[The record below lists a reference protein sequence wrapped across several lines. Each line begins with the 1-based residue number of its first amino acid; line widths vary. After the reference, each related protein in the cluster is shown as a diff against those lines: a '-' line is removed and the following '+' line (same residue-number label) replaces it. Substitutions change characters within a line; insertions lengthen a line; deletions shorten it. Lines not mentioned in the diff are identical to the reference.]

1 MFRYAQGVLRSIL
14 FGTPLNVRLWLTSRC
29 NYRCRMCAVPGMQ
42 SSPEMTLEVLSV
54 VADNLKKIGVSQV
67 IFTGGE
73 PLLRDDIVDIVRLF
87 HQYGFILRIQTNG
100 GAQVTEEL
108 LDRCYAAGLDDISI
122 SLDTLDA
129 AKQDRICNADN
140 VLVNALRVI
149 RYCKQ
154 NYSRKG
160 VVAVNVVISRQN
172 FFELP
177 ALIEYVHSMGVFF
190 DPCIFTRNFSS
201 APTNDFR
208 NCNDEFSLLGL
219 DSYAVS
225 QVFKKIEAYIHR
237 NYRIVTTK
245 RTLDALKSYMLN
257 GDCRWNCLAGQ
268 LSLDITPT
276 GELAPCCDTL
286 KHANESPVA
295 DLKHSDFLSVFNS
308 KAFREK
314 CRKIRAKC
322 SGCLFGC
329 YRDPKYLISDIR
341 VQTEALYKSVIFG
354 KVLQ

>member
-54 VADNLKKIGVSQV
+54 VADNLKKIGASQV

-100 GAQVTEEL
+100 GAHVTEEL

-129 AKQDRICNADN
+129 EKQDRICNAEN
-140 VLVNALRVI
+140 VLSNAQRVI
-149 RYCKQ
+149 SHCVK
-154 NYSRKG
+154 NYSQKG
-160 VVAVNVVISRQN
+160 VVAVNVVISAKN

-177 ALIEYVHSMGVFF
+177 DLIEYVHGVGAFF
-190 DPCIFTRNFSS
+190 DPCIFVRNFSS
-201 APTNDFR
+201 QPFEEQSSP
-208 NCNDEFSLLGL
+208 NDEFSLLRL
-219 DSYAVS
+219 DKAATD
-225 QVFKKIEAYIHR
+225 QVFKKILNYMDR
-237 NYRIVTTK
+237 GYRILTIK
-245 RTLDALKSYMLN
+245 RMISDLQSYMSS
-257 GDCRWNCLAGQ
+257 GDCRWQCAAGM
-268 LSLDITPT
+268 LSFDVAPI
-276 GELAPCCDTL
+276 GYMAPCCDTISW
-286 KHANESPVA
+286 AYEFPVA
-295 DLKHSDFLSVFNS
+295 DCKLRDFVDVFNS
-308 KAFREK
+308 REFKDK
-314 CRKIRAKC
+314 CRKVRTEC

-329 YRDPKYLISDIR
+329 YRYPKYLMSDIG
-341 VQTEALYKSVIFG
+341 VQKEALYKGVRFG
-354 KVLQ
+354 KILQ